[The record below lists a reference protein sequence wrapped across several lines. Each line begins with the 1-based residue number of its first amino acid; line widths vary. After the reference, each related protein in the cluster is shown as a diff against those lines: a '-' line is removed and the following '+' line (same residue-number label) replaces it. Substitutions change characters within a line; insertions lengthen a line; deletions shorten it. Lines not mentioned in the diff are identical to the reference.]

1 MDVKDYRKAYEA
13 ELAAPAAAAES
24 SGASNTFGAAVAPD
38 DANRLTEIQRAP
50 LGRDDFG
57 EKIPALIA
65 TLRNA
70 AESTVIRLAALRA
83 LRSAMFLGEHFAPF
97 RADFLETLR
106 QLAQQGTDPLLCE
119 GALAVLAAEK
129 DPAAQ
134 QQLRRGLQEPQSALV
149 SPATA
154 LQLLG
159 FDDHANLAEL
169 ALDIFNKTADL
180 VVKEA
185 ALRILA
191 TDAKSQ
197 ELFTKLLQDKTQPQ
211 SLRALSAAGL
221 NFLDPQK
228 FAAVARNIVMDN
240 NDFED
245 IRATALGALAN
256 GPLHHIIH
264 DDGGFLDQIKK
275 LGAQTPLDNL
285 RAAAG
290 RFLTKP

>member
-13 ELAAPAAAAES
+13 ELAAPAATAAS
-24 SGASNTFGAAVAPD
+24 ATSNTFGADAAPG
-38 DANRLTEIQRAP
+38 DATRLTEIQRVP
-50 LGRDDFG
+50 LARDEFG

-70 AESTVIRLAALRA
+70 TESSVVRLAALRA
-83 LRSAMFLGEHFAPF
+83 LRAAMFLGEHFAPY
-97 RADFLETLR
+97 RADFLSTLR
-106 QLAQQGTDPLLCE
+106 QLAQQGTDPRLCKD
-119 GALAVLAAEK
+119 ALGVLAAEK
-129 DPAAQ
+129 DPEAQ
-134 QQLRRGLQEPQSALV
+134 NQLRRGLQNPQSALV

-169 ALDIFNKTADL
+169 ALDTFHKAADL
-180 VVKEA
+180 VTKEA
-185 ALRILA
+185 ALRVLA

-197 ELFTKLLQDKTQPQ
+197 DLFSQLLQDKTQPR
-211 SLRALSAAGL
+211 SLRALSATGL
-221 NFLDPQK
+221 NFLNPQK
-228 FAAVARNIVMDN
+228 FAALARNIVMDN
-240 NDFED
+240 TDFED

-264 DDGGFLDQIKK
+264 DDPGFLDEIKN
-275 LGAQTPLDNL
+275 LGAQTPLTNL

>member
-13 ELAAPAAAAES
+13 ELAASAA
-24 SGASNTFGAAVAPD
+24 GAKTGTSNTFGAAAAPHE
-38 DANRLTEIQRAP
+38 AAWLAEIQRVP
-50 LGRDDFG
+50 LARDGFG
-57 EKIPALIA
+57 DKIPALIA
-65 TLRNA
+65 TLGNGD
-70 AESTVIRLAALRA
+70 ESTVVRLAALRA
-83 LRSAMFLGEHFAPF
+83 LRAAMFLGDLFAPF
-97 RADFLETLR
+97 RADFLTALR
-106 QLAQQGTDPLLCE
+106 QLAQQGPDPQLCE

-129 DPAAQ
+129 DPLAQ

-169 ALDIFNKTADL
+169 ALDVFQKTADL
-180 VVKEA
+180 ITKEA

-197 ELFTKLLQDKTQPQ
+197 DLFAQLLQDKTQPR
-211 SLRALSAAGL
+211 SLRALSATGL
-221 NFLDPQK
+221 NFLNPQK
-228 FAAVARNIVMDN
+228 FADVARKIVMDKT
-240 NDFED
+240 DFED
-245 IRATALGALAN
+245 IRATTLGALTH
-256 GPLHHIIH
+256 GPLHHTIQ
-264 DDGGFLDQIKK
+264 DDKGLLDEIKN
-275 LGAQTPLDNL
+275 LSVQSPLDNL